1 MSDVLIF
8 DYDGVLIDSLDIFM
22 KHFLDSCR
30 KYNAYQIKDEVDF
43 LSIFNGNMYEN
54 MYKLGLS
61 KEEILRIVLNVKKE
75 LIKNQKKIGL
85 FDGIKNV
92 LEKLSKN
99 HILIVVTSNDTEVV
113 KNFFK
118 TKKISVFDEIVGSDK
133 EPSKIKKIEHIKN
146 KYYGNSYLYFGD
158 TKGDIIEGKKAGVK
172 TVAVAWGWHNIE
184 ELKKEKPDFVLDK
197 PRDILK
203 IIK

>member
-1 MSDVLIF
+1 MSEVLIF
-8 DYDGVLIDSLDIFM
+8 DYDGVLIDSFDIFM
-22 KHFLDSCR
+22 KHFLYSCK
-30 KYNAYQIKDEVDF
+30 KYNAYQIKDEQDF
-43 LSIFNGNMYEN
+43 LNIFNGNMYEN

-61 KEEILRIVLNVKKE
+61 KKEILRIVLNVKKE
-75 LIKNQKKIGL
+75 LIKNQKKIDL

-113 KNFFK
+113 ESYFK
-118 TKKISVFDEIVGSDK
+118 TKKINVFDEIIGSDK

-146 KYYGNSYLYFGD
+146 KYSGNSYLYFGD

-184 ELKKEKPDFVLDK
+184 ELKEENPDYLIDK
-197 PRDILK
+197 PSDILT